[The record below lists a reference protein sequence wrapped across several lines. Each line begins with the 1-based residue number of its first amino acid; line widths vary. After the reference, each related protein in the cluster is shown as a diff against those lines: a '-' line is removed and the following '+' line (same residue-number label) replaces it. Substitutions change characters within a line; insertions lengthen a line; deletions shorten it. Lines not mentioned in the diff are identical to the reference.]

1 MTPGRRLPR
10 RNVVINPGLK
20 AAQAGRRLVQSTRG
34 ASSGIKLGWSKILT
48 RASDCGARIRKTTGR
63 PRTCRICALSLR
75 NYSTQHKVASRR
87 VATHIQISSDDR
99 HMLSGLRRCGACG
112 AGMSTNGKD
121 NSGRIRRQD
130 LTADRGP
137 KTYQNRTKWPL
148 QRCWGHLRISGSN
161 NPKPV
166 PHGLLD
172 TLDLFY
178 RNGVHVTDRVA

>member
-75 NYSTQHKVASRR
+75 NYSTSTKSQVDAWLHTSKSAATTATCCRVSAGAEPAAQGCPRTGRTIQDAYAGKTSPQIEGQKPIRIAQNGPYSDVGAICVYQGATTRNQSRMVCLIR
-87 VATHIQISSDDR
+87 STSST
-99 HMLSGLRRCGACG
+99 
-112 AGMSTNGKD
+112 GM
-121 NSGRIRRQD
+121 
-130 LTADRGP
+130 
-137 KTYQNRTKWPL
+137 
-148 QRCWGHLRISGSN
+148 
-161 NPKPV
+161 V
-166 PHGLLD
+166 
-172 TLDLFY
+172 FM
-178 RNGVHVTDRVA
+178 